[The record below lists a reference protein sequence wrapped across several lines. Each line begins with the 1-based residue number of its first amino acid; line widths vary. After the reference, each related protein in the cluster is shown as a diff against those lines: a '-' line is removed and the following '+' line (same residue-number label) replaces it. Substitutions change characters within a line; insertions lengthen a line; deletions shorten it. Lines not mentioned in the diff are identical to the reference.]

1 MNYPLK
7 NYVITQRF
15 GETITDSQG
24 HTGIDLWQPIGT
36 PVYAAEGGDIL
47 AAGIINN
54 AYGNTQYGNCILID
68 HKDGYYTFYAHLATI
83 LVKKGMSVL
92 AGAQI
97 GTVGATGN
105 VTGPHLHFEVRTKPV
120 WNRVNFVNP
129 EYFLNFTDKPNIIN
143 TPNISDIIKQN
154 ELEGAKEVKICAE
167 LVNMR
172 DNSGYS
178 SNIITQLKE
187 GVKLKIIGDKVVKD
201 GINWYPVELN
211 GYVAESDGYQK
222 LLERIF

>member
-7 NYVITQRF
+7 NYIITQRF
-15 GETITDSQG
+15 GETITDPQG

-36 PVYAAEGGDIL
+36 PVYTVEGGDVL
-47 AAGIINN
+47 AAGVINN
-54 AYGNTQYGNCILID
+54 AYGNTQYGKCVLID
-68 HKDGYYTFYAHLATI
+68 HRNGYYTFYAHLDTI
-83 LVKKGMSVL
+83 TVKKGMSIL
-92 AGAQI
+92 AGTQI

-105 VTGPHLHFEVRTKPV
+105 VTGPHLHFEVRTKPN
-120 WNRVNFVNP
+120 WNRANFVNP
-129 EYFLNFTDKPNIIN
+129 EQFLNFTDRPNIIN
-143 TPNISDIIKQN
+143 TPNMPNITKPN
-154 ELEGAKEVKICAE
+154 ELQGAKEAKICAE

-172 DNSGYS
+172 DTPGYS

-187 GVKLKIIGDKVVKD
+187 GVKLKITGDKITKD

-211 GYVAESDGYQK
+211 GYVAESDRYQK